1 MLSRLAPPP
10 ARGPPFAATE
20 QPAARSYSGGPQA
33 RCSSRLSSRSVG
45 AMTCG
50 TGCRPPTRV
59 SAKDG
64 SSGGAAISGTIPSTQ
79 SSRAASGRH
88 SSPSQLFPLAAM
100 SSESWPKRR
109 LKEEPRSSRPRAGPA
124 RPAAT
129 PPAGRRASSG
139 VRSSPSC
146 FRARGGLAAVG
157 FKRSGP
163 TADSPTDGHRSTR
176 ATANPW
182 QGHRGGGVT
191 MPRAQRP
198 AGRGI
203 GATPPPVPGGNPRC
217 GR

>member
-1 MLSRLAPPP
+1 LSFTRPPL
-10 ARGPPFAATE
+10 FAATE
-20 QPAARSYSGGPQA
+20 QPDAESYSGGPQA
-33 RCSSRLSSRSVG
+33 LVKSDENS
-45 AMTCG
+45 G
-50 TGCRPPTRV
+50 TAGMQSTGKAVRPPTRV
-59 SAKDG
+59 SAKTG
-64 SSGGAAISGTIPSTQ
+64 SSGGAAMAGTRPTTH
-79 SSRAASGRH
+79 SSRAASGRQN
-88 SSPSQLFPLAAM
+88 SPSQLVPLAAM
-100 SSESWPKRR
+100 SSESWPEGR

-129 PPAGRRASSG
+129 PPAGRGASSG

-176 ATANPW
+176 ATADPW

-203 GATPPPVPGGNPRC
+203 GATLPPVPGGNPRC
-217 GR
+217 GQ